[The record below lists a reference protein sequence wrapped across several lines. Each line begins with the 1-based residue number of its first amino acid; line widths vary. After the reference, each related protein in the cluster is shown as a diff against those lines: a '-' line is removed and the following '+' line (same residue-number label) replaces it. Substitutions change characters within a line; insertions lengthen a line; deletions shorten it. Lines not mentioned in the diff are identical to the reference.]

1 MEVTSMLTVD
11 LTRKRELQKL
21 ANSRGYSLRTNRKT
35 KGTRGWEAR
44 RKRAGLEWHYP
55 YLVSEGYVSRPC
67 RDLDE
72 VEKIVRA
79 KHSIRQQAETLM
91 KTALQRRRKSSPQCS
106 SAQRVAH

>member
-1 MEVTSMLTVD
+1 MQTVD

-21 ANSRGYSLRTNRKT
+21 ANARGYSLRTNRKT

-44 RKRAGLEWHYP
+44 RKRAGLEWHWP
-55 YLVSEGYVSRPC
+55 YRISEGCLSMLC

-79 KHSIRQQAETLM
+79 ERSIQQQVTGEMRAL
-91 KTALQRRRKSSPQCS
+91 TARTRRNIGGDG
-106 SAQRVAH
+106 AAVN